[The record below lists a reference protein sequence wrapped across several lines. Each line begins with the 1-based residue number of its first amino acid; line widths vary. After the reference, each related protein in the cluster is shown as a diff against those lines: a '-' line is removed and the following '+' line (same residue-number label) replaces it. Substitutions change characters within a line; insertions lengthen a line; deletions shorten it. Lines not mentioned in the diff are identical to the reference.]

1 MMTLVK
7 PIIVPV
13 SLLVSWCC
21 LLLACIALPVTVSF
35 TITSSS
41 TSSSTSSTFLLP
53 STSSAMEKGHSATS
67 TATTITRGRHCHIHY
82 NSLRRRQHHEQF
94 TCAMLKMNKIAT
106 MEDVLDTTTTTTTAA
121 ANSTCADS
129 SEGHEAASLLEQ
141 VDAILHTKM
150 EHGAT
155 SLSLSQRKEETL
167 AMIDASHAN
176 DVDFCAS
183 LGTEESIAMSMSM
196 STSDSVSVSGI
207 IQNPASAPII
217 PAYEWVYGNGNGN
230 GNDNDNDND
239 NDSKDNSD
247 STRRRPIAIRTIDPQ
262 QPILDQDSISIIRN
276 AAQNMWEAN
285 RAKADADADA
295 QSSSSRFT
303 YQRKGNYEAHLV
315 DLANDI
321 DDNGRIRTI
330 MMDALGQRIYPM
342 VRDAFRPLVS
352 ELDDLDLR
360 VYDSLVI
367 RYNSTEAMM
376 MGNPFDAD
384 HDHDHDHD
392 DVTGANGAARSF
404 LGAGQPLHRDLGLIS
419 VNIMLN
425 PAEEFQGGGTFLENQ
440 LRDHIGIPVGDDG
453 DGDGDCHKHDD
464 RDGDP
469 LPVPLKPIGAGHAVA
484 HLSNERHAGVATTGG
499 VRDILVLFLT
509 ATKKSSIPHNNND
522 VDLNL
527 NDVPVESTHIHTHTA
542 PRMERAARLKT
553 YARPNCINCETLDES
568 ILCRMMH
575 HRLALQFSPQDG
587 EAWHYLGM
595 SLREYAK
602 MKTSTNTNTNTNA
615 KHEPPLV
622 ALEMMQLS
630 IACLERA
637 FQLTPCDGRLCNN
650 LGLAYETLSTYI
662 AIGTGSNDS
671 ISGKEEEAHANN
683 AIDHYYTQSVR
694 IHELCERVG
703 CDISFDFAT
712 VTLNYGLFVS
722 NNDEFYDAVQILK
735 KLRRI
740 GKGVKYV
747 ENPEE
752 DRIIE
757 DGLRLLN
764 FCEAMNK

>member
-1 MMTLVK
+1 MMLTLVK
-7 PIIVPV
+7 SFIVPV
-13 SLLVSWCC
+13 SFLVSVSWWC

-35 TITSSS
+35 TSITY
-41 TSSSTSSTFLLP
+41 STFLP
-53 STSSAMEKGHSATS
+53 AIKKGHS
-67 TATTITRGRHCHIHY
+67 TTPTRGRHCHDLY
-82 NSLRRRQHHEQF
+82 NNLHRRRHEQF
-94 TCAMLKMNKIAT
+94 TCALLKMNKIAN
-106 MEDVLDTTTTTTTAA
+106 MQDALYSTTTTTSI
-121 ANSTCADS
+121 NKRADN
-129 SEGHEAASLLEQ
+129 EGHEAASLLEQ
-141 VDAILHTKM
+141 IDAILHTKM
-150 EHGAT
+150 EHG
-155 SLSLSQRKEETL
+155 SVSLSQRKEETL

-176 DVDFCAS
+176 DIDFCAS
-183 LGTEESIAMSMSM
+183 LGTEASLSI
-196 STSDSVSVSGI
+196 SDSASGSGI
-207 IQNPASAPII
+207 TQNPSSAPII
-217 PAYEWVYGNGNGN
+217 PAYEWVYV
-230 GNDNDNDND
+230 NDNDNVSGN
-239 NDSKDNSD
+239 NSKDHSD
-247 STRRRPIAIRTIDPQ
+247 GTGRRPIAIRTSDPQ

-285 RAKADADADA
+285 KANADAADADADTDA
-295 QSSSSRFT
+295 KSSSSSRFT

-315 DLANDI
+315 DLANNI
-321 DDNGRIRTI
+321 DDNGRIRAI
-330 MMDALGQRIYPM
+330 MMDALGKRIYPM

-376 MGNPFDAD
+376 MGNPLDANHN
-384 HDHDHDHD
+384 HDDEHDHD
-392 DVTGANGAARSF
+392 DGTDDVARGF

-440 LRDHIGIPVGDDG
+440 LRDHIGIGGEHGSLGDDG
-453 DGDGDCHKHDD
+453 DGDDHKH
-464 RDGDP
+464 DP

-484 HLSNERHAGVATTGG
+484 HLSNERHAGVATTSG

-509 ATKKSSIPHNNND
+509 ATQKSTIPHSNND
-522 VDLNL
+522 ADLKR
-527 NDVPVESTHIHTHTA
+527 NDVESTRTHTA
-542 PRMERAARLKT
+542 PCMERAARLKT
-553 YARPNCINCETLDES
+553 YARPNCIHCETLDES

-575 HRLALQFSPQDG
+575 HRLALQFAPQDG

-595 SLREYAK
+595 ALREYAK
-602 MKTSTNTNTNTNA
+602 TKTET
-615 KHEPPLV
+615 KHEAPLV
-622 ALEMMQLS
+622 ALETMQLS

-637 FQLTPCDGRLCNN
+637 FQLTPCDARLCNN
-650 LGLAYETLSTYI
+650 LGLAYETLSAYI
-662 AIGTGSNDS
+662 GIGIGIGIGSNES
-671 ISGKEEEAHANN
+671 ISEKEEDAHN
-683 AIDHYYTQSVR
+683 AIDHYYKQSVR

-712 VTLNYGLFVS
+712 VALNYGLFVS

-764 FCEAMNK
+764 FCEGMTK